1 VADAHV
7 DGNGTNAVSM
17 LQFIAAVR
25 DLTKGRLKTMAR
37 RLYFAAL
44 IVICAIVTWDAT
56 VGARRPGAQT
66 ARPSGGNELS
76 CEMPQT
82 GARSLQ
88 MLGRLP
94 EASGL
99 AMSRRS
105 PSLLW
110 SINDSD
116 DPTVIALSTAGEV
129 QGEVRVTGAAPRD
142 WEAVSAGPCPGGSCL
157 YVGDIGDDGAK
168 RMQVIVYRVPEPRAD
183 DRMTAQADTFVF
195 AYPDSAHDAES
206 LVVAADQ
213 SLFVITKGHPTVL
226 YRAPR
231 DARPGTTAMLTRV
244 AELPIEKFL
253 NDHARKSSRITD
265 AATTPD
271 GEWIALRTN
280 SELLLL
286 RTRDLVNGKMSDVWH
301 ANLRALDETQGEG
314 VAISN
319 AGDVYLAG
327 EGGGRGL
334 PGTFTHVKCQLPR

>member
-1 VADAHV
+1 
-7 DGNGTNAVSM
+7 
-17 LQFIAAVR
+17 
-25 DLTKGRLKTMAR
+25 MAR

-231 DARPGTTAMLTRV
+231 DARP
-244 AELPIEKFL
+244 
-253 NDHARKSSRITD
+253 
-265 AATTPD
+265 
-271 GEWIALRTN
+271 RTN

-286 RTRDLVNGKMSDVWH
+286 RTRDLVNGKMNDVWH
-301 ANLRALDETQGEG
+301 ADLRTLDETQGEG